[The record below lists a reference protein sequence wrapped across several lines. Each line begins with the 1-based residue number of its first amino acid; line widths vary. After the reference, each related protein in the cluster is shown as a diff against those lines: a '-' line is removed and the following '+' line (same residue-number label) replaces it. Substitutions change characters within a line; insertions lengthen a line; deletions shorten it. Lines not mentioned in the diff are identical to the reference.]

1 MMAAPLLGWD
11 IGGAHVKAVLL
22 APDGRVGGVWHRA
35 APLWRGLGL
44 MADAVRA
51 IRGEARAA
59 DRHVV
64 TMTGELADLFA
75 GREEGVRRIGGCL
88 AAALAP
94 EPVRYF
100 RPGRGFATEPGPEA
114 AEIASMNWLA
124 AAEYAAGRVAD
135 AVLVDLG
142 STTADLT
149 LLQDGR
155 VRPAGRSDAERLV
168 SRTLVYTGVARTS
181 LMSLARRVRVRG
193 AWHNVMA
200 EHFATTADVYNLL
213 DLLPEALRP
222 FETADGAGCSAPA
235 SARRLARMV
244 GEDHAAGA
252 PLEPWRMLAAH
263 YAARQRDLLANNL
276 RAALPAGF
284 AGPLIGAGSGR
295 FALPA
300 VAARCGLVYRD
311 IDSLLPAAPPAA
323 AGLADCLP
331 AYAVAELYRRSHAD
345 R

>member
-1 MMAAPLLGWD
+1 MTAAPLLGWD

-22 APDGRVGGVWHRA
+22 AADGRVGGVWHRA
-35 APLWRGLGL
+35 APLWRGLGH
-44 MADAVRA
+44 MEDAVRA

-59 DRHVV
+59 RRHVV

-75 GREEGVRRIGGCL
+75 GREDGVRRIGGRL

-100 RPGRGFATEPGPEA
+100 RPGRAFAAEPGAEA
-114 AEIASMNWLA
+114 EEIASMNWLA
-124 AAEYAAGRVAD
+124 AAEYAAGRIAD

-149 LLQDGR
+149 LLRDGR
-155 VRPAGRSDAERLV
+155 ARPAGRSDAARLA
-168 SRTLVYTGVARTS
+168 SRTLVYTGVARTP
-181 LMSLARRVRVRG
+181 LMSLGGRVRVRG
-193 AWHNVMA
+193 AWRNAMA
-200 EHFATTADVYNLL
+200 ERFATTADVYNLL
-213 DLLPEALRP
+213 GLLPAALRP
-222 FETADGAGCSAPA
+222 FETADGAGCSRPE

-244 GEDHAAGA
+244 GEDHADGA
-252 PLEPWRMLAAH
+252 PLAPWRALAEH
-263 YAARQRDLLANNL
+263 YAARQRDLLADNL

-284 AGPLIGAGSGR
+284 EGPLIGAGSGR

-300 VAARCGLVYRD
+300 AAARCGLAYRD
-311 IDSLLPAAPPAA
+311 VDALLPAAPRAA

-331 AYAVAELYRRSHAD
+331 AYAVAELYRRAHAD

>member
-1 MMAAPLLGWD
+1 MTAAPLLGWD

-22 APDGRVGGVWHRA
+22 AADGRVGGVWHRA
-35 APLWRGLGL
+35 APLWRGLER
-44 MADAVRA
+44 MTDAVRA
-51 IRGEARAA
+51 IRGEARAEG
-59 DRHVV
+59 RHAV

-75 GREEGVRRIGGCL
+75 GRAEGVRRIGDCL

-100 RPGRGFATEPGPEA
+100 RPGRAFAAELGPEA

-124 AAEYAAGRVAD
+124 AAEFAAGRIAD

-149 LLQDGR
+149 LIRGGR
-155 VRPAGRSDAERLV
+155 ARPAGRSDAERLA
-168 SRTLVYTGVARTS
+168 SRTLVYTGVARAP

-193 AWHNVMA
+193 EWRNAMA
-200 EHFATTADVYNLL
+200 EHFATAADVYNLL
-213 DLLPEALRP
+213 GLLPDTLRP
-222 FETADGAGCSAPA
+222 FETADGAGCSAPE

-244 GEDHAAGA
+244 GEDYADGA
-252 PLEPWRMLAAH
+252 PLAPWRALAEH
-263 YAARQRDLLANNL
+263 YAARQRDLLADNL

-284 AGPLIGAGSGR
+284 AEPLVGAGSGR

-300 VAARCGLVYRD
+300 VAARCGLAYRD
-311 IDSLLPAAPPAA
+311 IGALLPAAPGAAPA
-323 AGLADCLP
+323 LADCLP
-331 AYAVAELYRRSHAD
+331 AYAVAELYRRAHAD

>member
-1 MMAAPLLGWD
+1 MSPAPLLGWD

-22 APDGRVGGVWHRA
+22 AADGRVGGVWHRA
-35 APLWRGLGL
+35 APLWRGLEHVE
-44 MADAVRA
+44 DAVRA

-59 DRHVV
+59 GGHAV

-75 GREEGVRRIGGCL
+75 GRGEGVRRIGGCL

-100 RPGRGFATEPGPEA
+100 RPGQPFAAEPGPDA
-114 AEIASMNWLA
+114 AAIASMNWLA
-124 AAEYAAGRVAD
+124 AAEFAAGRIAE

-149 LLQDGR
+149 LLRGGR
-155 VRPAGRSDAERLV
+155 ARPAGRADAERLA

-181 LMSLARRVRVRG
+181 LASLARRVRVRG
-193 AWHNVMA
+193 AWRNAMA

-213 DLLPEALRP
+213 GLLPDALRP
-222 FETADGAGCSAPA
+222 FETADGAGCSAAA
-235 SARRLARMV
+235 SARRLARMA
-244 GEDHAAGA
+244 GEDHADGA
-252 PLEPWRMLAAH
+252 PLEPWRRLAGH
-263 YAARQRDLLANNL
+263 YAARQRSLLAANL

-284 AGPLIGAGSGR
+284 AGPLVGAGSGR

-300 VAARCGLVYRD
+300 VAARCGLAYRD
-311 IDSLLPAAPPAA
+311 IGALLPGAPPGPAA
-323 AGLADCLP
+323 LADCLP
-331 AYAVAELYRRSHAD
+331 AYAVAELYRRAHAD

>member
-1 MMAAPLLGWD
+1 MTAAPLLGWD

-22 APDGRVGGVWHRA
+22 AADGRVGGVWHRA
-35 APLWRGLGL
+35 APLWRGLER
-44 MADAVRA
+44 MTDAVRA
-51 IRGEARAA
+51 IRGEARAEG
-59 DRHVV
+59 RHAV

-75 GREEGVRRIGGCL
+75 GRAEGVRRIGDCL

-100 RPGRGFATEPGPEA
+100 RPGRAFAAELGPEA

-124 AAEYAAGRVAD
+124 AAEFAAGRIAD

-149 LLQDGR
+149 LIRGGR
-155 VRPAGRSDAERLV
+155 AQPAGRSDAERLA
-168 SRTLVYTGVARTS
+168 SRTLVYTGVARAP
-181 LMSLARRVRVRG
+181 LMSLARRVRVHG
-193 AWHNVMA
+193 AWRNAMA
-200 EHFATTADVYNLL
+200 EHFATAADVYNLL
-213 DLLPEALRP
+213 GLLPDTLRP
-222 FETADGAGCSAPA
+222 FETADGAGCSAPE

-244 GEDHAAGA
+244 GEDYADGA
-252 PLEPWRMLAAH
+252 PLAPWRALAEH
-263 YAARQRDLLANNL
+263 YAARQRDLLADNL

-284 AGPLIGAGSGR
+284 AGPLVGAGSGR

-300 VAARCGLVYRD
+300 VAARCGLAYRD
-311 IDSLLPAAPPAA
+311 IGALLPAAPGAAPA
-323 AGLADCLP
+323 LADCLP
-331 AYAVAELYRRSHAD
+331 AYAVAELYRRAHAD

>member
-59 DRHVV
+59 DRHAV

-100 RPGRGFATEPGPEA
+100 RPGRAFAAEPDADA

-149 LLQDGR
+149 LLRAGR
-155 VRPAGRSDAERLV
+155 VRPAGRSDAERLA

-193 AWHNVMA
+193 AWRNAMA

-213 DLLPEALRP
+213 GLLPEALRP
-222 FETADGAGCSAPA
+222 FETADGAGCSVPE

-252 PLEPWRMLAAH
+252 PIEPWRALAEH
-263 YAARQRDLLANNL
+263 YAARQRDLLADNL

-284 AGPLIGAGSGR
+284 AGSLIGAGSGR

-300 VAARCGLVYRD
+300 VAARCGLAYRD
-311 IDSLLPAAPPAA
+311 IDSLLPAAPAA
-323 AGLADCLP
+323 APALGDCLP
-331 AYAVAELYRRSHAD
+331 AYAVAELYRRAHAD